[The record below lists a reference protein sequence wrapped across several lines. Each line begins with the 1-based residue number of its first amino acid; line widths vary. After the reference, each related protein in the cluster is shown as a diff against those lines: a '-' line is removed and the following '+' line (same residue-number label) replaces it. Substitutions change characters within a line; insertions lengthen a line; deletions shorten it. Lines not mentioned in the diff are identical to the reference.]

1 MPHLTTADSLTNASF
16 AFLPFRA
23 LWRYIKI
30 LYMVK
35 RLQRRNVTIGDVF
48 QEFVSKTPEK
58 ACFVYEDRV
67 WTFREINEFSNRIA
81 NAFHA
86 HGYKKGDTVG
96 LLLENRPEFVAM
108 WLGLSKLGVIIPLIN
123 NNLRQDSLL
132 HSITVAHC
140 NALIYGES
148 YVDGEFGRVFRMG
161 VTSIP
166 RSHEEST
173 SVSL

>member
-1 MPHLTTADSLTNASF
+1 MWSVTFGVPGIIKRQRLIIPCSLF
-16 AFLPFRA
+16 ATYRA

-30 LYMVK
+30 LYMIK

-58 ACFVYEDRV
+58 PCLVLEGRV
-67 WTFREINEFSNRIA
+67 WTFREVNEFSNRLA

-96 LLLENRPEFVAM
+96 LLLENRPEYVAI

-132 HSITVAHC
+132 HSITVAKC
-140 NALIYGES
+140 NALIFGES
-148 YVDGEFGRVFRMG
+148 YVDGE
-161 VTSIP
+161 S
-166 RSHEEST
+166 SD
-173 SVSL
+173 